1 MAKLTTRARK
11 ALPKSD
17 FAVPSKAPGP
27 GSYPIE
33 NRSHAADAKA
43 RASGKP
49 VEARV
54 DRAVARK
61 FPGMGKSH
69 DKRSSVPGGEHHAD
83 HHREPRSHDEFHKLG
98 NDGKW

>member
-1 MAKLTTRARK
+1 MARLTTRARK
-11 ALPKSD
+11 ALPKKD

-33 NRSHAADAKA
+33 NRAHAADAKA

-49 VEARV
+49 VAAEV

-61 FPGMGKSH
+61 YPGMGKKDGKSEERHPQSH
-69 DKRSSVPGGEHHAD
+69 AEFEKLG
-83 HHREPRSHDEFHKLG
+83 REPH
-98 NDGKW
+98 GKY